1 MDAAACGN
9 SNLSRPK
16 RSAPLA
22 SAEAESH
29 SRRVNYALESLCM
42 LATAEMEKFGLRDG
56 GGIHDVDLLVEN
68 AVQQAGKHGALQQVR
83 ARFGELAGVAHANSR
98 RARVG
103 RLRDK

>member
-22 SAEAESH
+22 SAEVESH
-29 SRRVNYALESLCM
+29 SRRVNFALESLRI

-56 GGIHDVDLLVEN
+56 GDFAD
-68 AVQQAGKHGALQQVR
+68 GAEDGL
-83 ARFGELAGVAHANSR
+83 GNISIET
-98 RARVG
+98 
-103 RLRDK
+103 D